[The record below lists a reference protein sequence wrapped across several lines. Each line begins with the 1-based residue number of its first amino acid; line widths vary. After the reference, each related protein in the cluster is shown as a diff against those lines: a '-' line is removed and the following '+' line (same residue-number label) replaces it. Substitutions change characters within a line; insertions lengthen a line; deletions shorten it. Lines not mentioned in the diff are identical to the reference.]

1 MAPNPFWPY
10 WSIFVQRIC
19 CVLKDRN
26 CTLLNFQRLV
36 AQSLIT
42 LGKPPKV
49 GCSIS
54 TPLNQLTAN
63 KRRKTN
69 YLVPASIRKENVGI
83 QWVIYDQK
91 TWKVWGVLK
100 EKKVES
106 RYFLNVAHV
115 KFTYVSTTK
124 EIVLASTTCNL
135 LQKWDTHK
143 TMKTF
148 ACFRNQF
155 FMQVCRR
162 FMWKKNHL

>member
-36 AQSLIT
+36 AQSLIA

-63 KRRKTN
+63 KRRKIN
-69 YLVPASIRKENVGI
+69 YFVPASIRKKNVGI
-83 QWVIYDQK
+83 HWVIYDQK
-91 TWKVWGVLK
+91 RGKCEVCSKKKSRIKTFFECSTCKVYL
-100 EKKVES
+100 
-106 RYFLNVAHV
+106 
-115 KFTYVSTTK
+115 YVSTTK
-124 EIVLASTTCNL
+124 EIVSASTTCNL
-135 LQKWDTHK
+135 LQSK
-143 TMKTF
+143 TLIKPWS
-148 ACFRNQF
+148 F
-155 FMQVCRR
+155 F
-162 FMWKKNHL
+162 